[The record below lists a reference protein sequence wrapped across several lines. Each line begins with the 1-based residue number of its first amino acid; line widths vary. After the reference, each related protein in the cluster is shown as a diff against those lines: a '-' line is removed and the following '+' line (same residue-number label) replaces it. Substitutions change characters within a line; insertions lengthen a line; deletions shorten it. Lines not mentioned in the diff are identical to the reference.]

1 MLFGLWLFL
10 CEGEREGERERE
22 REREGVVFS
31 FFLSL
36 SWYFLAVTHSNWQC
50 RAVKSK
56 YF

>member
-10 CEGEREGERERE
+10 CEGGREGERERE
-22 REREGVVFS
+22 RVLFFLS

>member
-10 CEGEREGERERE
+10 CEGGREGERERE

>member
-10 CEGEREGERERE
+10 CEGGEGGRERE

-50 RAVKSK
+50 SAVKSK